1 MLVLI
6 TYDVNTETNAGKTRL
21 RKVAKQCTNYGRRVQ
36 NSVFE
41 CIVDNVQCVELKAIL
56 SDIIDKNLDSLRFY
70 YLGNNYQTKIEHIGI
85 ERGISADQ
93 VLFLYW
99 ESAVEI
105 EAAMIAAS
113 SSPQIP
119 AGKNL
124 RAIAV
129 KTSF

>member
-41 CIVDNVQCVELKAIL
+41 CIVDNAQCVELKAIL

-70 YLGNNYQTKIEHIGI
+70 YLGNNYQTKIEHVGV
-85 ERGISADQ
+85 ERGIAADQ
-93 VLFLYW
+93 VLFL
-99 ESAVEI
+99 
-105 EAAMIAAS
+105 
-113 SSPQIP
+113 
-119 AGKNL
+119 
-124 RAIAV
+124 
-129 KTSF
+129 

>member
-21 RKVAKQCTNYGRRVQ
+21 RKVAQQCTNYGRRVQ

-41 CIVDNVQCVELKAIL
+41 CIVDNAQCVELKAIL

-85 ERGISADQ
+85 ERGISVDQ
-93 VLFLYW
+93 VLFL
-99 ESAVEI
+99 
-105 EAAMIAAS
+105 
-113 SSPQIP
+113 
-119 AGKNL
+119 
-124 RAIAV
+124 
-129 KTSF
+129 